1 MRVEHIYSLLS
12 PHISDKYSMF
22 LFEVFDRPYELLTG
36 TSRTRKIA
44 NWLASRNS
52 NINSVRVYEVVDDP
66 RNIFIEF
73 RGPGGYWE
81 VHHALWTGSGY
92 VSGKKLKLSAG
103 AATQY
108 IATLIQLYKQ
118 HLDRGRAIRIVA
130 TRDSDMWSTYKRVMA
145 RLVRGAEDSYDV
157 SEPQEYTSVD
167 GVPSTAVTIELRNTG
182 LLKDYSA

>member
-1 MRVEHIYSLLS
+1 ML
-12 PHISDKYSMF
+12 
-22 LFEVFDRPYELLTG
+22 LFEVFDQPYELLTG
-36 TSRTRKIA
+36 TARTRKIA
-44 NWLASRNS
+44 DWLASHNS

-81 VHHALWTGSGY
+81 VHHALGTDSGY

-118 HLDRGRAIRIVA
+118 HLGRGRAIRIVA
-130 TRDSDMWSTYKRVMA
+130 TRDSDMWSTYKRVIA
-145 RLVRGAEDSYDV
+145 RLLRGAEDSYDV
-157 SEPQEYTSVD
+157 SEPQEYTSAD
-167 GVPSTAVTIELRNTG
+167 DVPSTAVTIEPRNTG
-182 LLKDYSA
+182 LLKDYPA

>member
-1 MRVEHIYSLLS
+1 MY
-12 PHISDKYSMF
+12 
-22 LFEVFDRPYELLTG
+22 LFEVFDQPYELLTG
-36 TSRTRKIA
+36 TPRTRKIA

-73 RGPGGYWE
+73 RGPDDYWE
-81 VHHALWTGSGY
+81 VHHALWTGSGFK
-92 VSGKKLKLSAG
+92 SGSILNMSRG

-118 HLDRGRAIRIVA
+118 HLGRGRAIRIVA
-130 TRDSDMWSTYKRVMA
+130 TKKSDMWSTYERVIA
-145 RLVRGAEDSYDV
+145 RLLRGAEDSYDV

-182 LLKDYSA
+182 LLKDYPA